1 MSSYHRNSLYK
12 TYQSSFIKSIAAI
25 DKKTITRLFA
35 HYNHKILPYFISLNK
50 DSKILELGCGPGY
63 LLDYLKSKGFNNIKG
78 IDISAEQIEIA
89 QSKGHNVS
97 VADVFFYLKNSTEKY
112 DAIFAFDFIEHF
124 TKDELLE
131 LTELIHNTLRDEGLF
146 LIRTPNGQGIFPGEV
161 IYGDLTHQTIF
172 NPNSLTQLLAKNGFK
187 EIKFIENAPVG
198 KNLIGLARLFLWK
211 LLKLSLNFLKMIEG
225 GGKQDIWTHDFY
237 CIARK

>member
-1 MSSYHRNSLYK
+1 MTNHRNIIYENYHSKFNSKIANVTQNDLHSLSRHYDVK
-12 TYQSSFIKSIAAI
+12 IMPSLKLF
-25 DKKTITRLFA
+25 DK
-35 HYNHKILPYFISLNK
+35 NCS
-50 DSKILELGCGPGY
+50 ILELGCGPGY
-63 LLDYLKSKGFNNIKG
+63 LLDYLKSKGFNNLKG

-89 QSKGHNVS
+89 QSKGHNVI
-97 VADVFFYLKNSTEKY
+97 VGDVFVFLKNSSEKY

-131 LTELIHNTLRDEGLF
+131 LTELVHNSLRDEGLF
-146 LIRTPNGQGIFPGEV
+146 LLRTPNGQGIFAGQI

-172 NPNSLTQLLAKNGFK
+172 NPNSLTQLLANNGFK

-211 LLKLSLNFLKMIEG
+211 LIKLSLNFLKMIEG
-225 GGKQDIWTHDFY
+225 GGKQDIWTHDFF
-237 CIARK
+237 CIAKK